1 MPIIQAQA
9 KLYQGFR
16 SYVVDKNISANLSA
30 SFTIGNQNQPSPT
43 LDVNGNIILQSG
55 IKVAKI
61 VRTIADLL
69 CPRPKPTLVDQRYK
83 TYGGGNNVINAD
95 GSVNNTNNSK
105 IVSTLSC
112 SFPTFF
118 RLDLEALGLPEG
130 TDCVVKLEEG
140 FVIEDRGLIRASG
153 TYPYPLAVSNPN
165 PASDS
170 FATFRTPKTFAKK
183 ALSVVASLSYNIQR
197 IRPYAANLT
206 SAMSFVVRLKYA
218 NANGISL
225 TGGAFFILPT
235 AVKTSRAVA
244 ALTAVFGP
252 RNVGGMPE
260 IAIPSRILPTANIP
274 MSATTLFIP
283 DTYFARRRRGSVTMD
298 PVTFMNTEATRNIGP
313 ITFAPQT
320 STSTLVCNI
329 RKFSGFTSTPPSVFA
344 FSAAFTRRSNIQQ
357 AMVATA
363 SMSISALKLVRINAN
378 IVATSSMSVSAQRP
392 MVIKAY
398 RGFTDNQ
405 ISNASIGLYGSVN
418 AIINWGD
425 GSAEETA
432 TTEGVYTHNY
442 ADNSLYWVTVRGTV
456 SGYGS
461 GLNNTFTTTLPHS
474 VSSFGDVGL
483 THLNYAFVSRNA
495 GSQFNSTGFVPH
507 RLPSTVTSLKGL
519 FYSPPTFGG
528 QWTGK
533 IYKDIAEGLDTG
545 IAIRGI
551 NKWDVRNVTDMS
563 YMFHNQINLGPSQTL
578 GFNWDMRNVTDISY
592 MFWRV
597 NHYFDYETTSYNG
610 QDINGVTS
618 YFHKVGL
625 GDWKVG
631 NVTNMDNFNSTNNS
645 VNPNADLSKWCV
657 TNIPSSPPGI
667 NWGYQGIQPV
677 WGTCPTNNILTTTI
691 DNVKNVNAGLTPTHL
706 ALFTNENRAPF
717 KVETY
722 PGGPYYMESETT
734 YNRLLRSNYS
744 DEIQGGGYSR
754 LPVIAG
760 TNTYTFNIATVRWG
774 LITHIALVTASSGG
788 QVVKFYPTRL
798 AKLILD
804 GDRLQVTITI

>member
-105 IVSTLSC
+105 IVSTLVC

-378 IVATSSMSVSAQRP
+378 IVATSSVSVSAQRP
-392 MVIKAY
+392 MVIH
-398 RGFTDNQ
+398 T
-405 ISNASIGLYGSVN
+405 SNGVGQFGLYGTVN
-418 AIINWGD
+418 ATIQWAD
-425 GSAEETA
+425 GTEQVV
-432 TTEGVYTHNY
+432 TTPGSYSYDPGAPYVPGVITI
-442 ADNSLYWVTVRGTV
+442 RGTV
-456 SGYGS
+456 TKYGP
-461 GLNNTFTTTLPHS
+461 GNTINGTGQGTYAHNSAS
-474 VSSFGDVGL
+474 VSSFGDIGL
-483 THLNYAFVSRNA
+483 THLDYAFRS
-495 GSQFNSTGFVPH
+495 GSGGQFNGYLPE

-519 FYSPPTFGG
+519 LMSPGFGG
-528 QWTGK
+528 QWTGRTWGHQFGGA
-533 IYKDIAEGLDTG
+533 DG
-545 IAIRGI
+545 RWPVNGI
-551 NKWDVRNVTDMS
+551 NKWVTTNVTDMS
-563 YMFHNQINLGPSQTL
+563 YMFHGQVNM
-578 GFNWDMRNVTDISY
+578 GFHGHNWDMSNVTNISY
-592 MFWRV
+592 MFYRCSGALQTQVQSEHGMNV
-597 NHYFDYETTSYNG
+597 NGTFTTFH
-610 QDINGVTS
+610 DVT
-618 YFHKVGL
+618 V
-625 GDWKVG
+625 GDWNVS
-631 NVTNMDNFNSTNNS
+631 NVTNMDYFSTNS
-645 VNPNADLSKWCV
+645 VNDPQSANLSKWCV
-657 TNIPSSPPGI
+657 SNIPSQPAGFILSGF
-667 NWGYQGIQPV
+667 NNSQYPV
-677 WGTCPTNNILTTTI
+677 WGTCPARNPYIINL
-691 DNVKNVNAGLTPTHL
+691 NSGFEKVVNAGLTPTHI
-706 ALFTNENRAPF
+706 ALFTNYREGLLTQLQLPNNGAF
-717 KVETY
+717 YTETE
-722 PGGPYYMESETT
+722 GT
-734 YNRLLRSNYS
+734 YDRLVRSVFT
-744 DEIQGGGYSR
+744 DEVSGSGYTR
-754 LPVIAG
+754 LSLSSG
-760 TNTYTFNIATVRWG
+760 TNTYTFNIAASQWG
-774 LITHIALVTASSGG
+774 FITHLALVTASTGG
-788 QVVKFYPTRL
+788 QTVKFQPIRNARL
-798 AKLILD
+798 ISN
-804 GDRLQVTITI
+804 GDIIQVTITI